1 MSQRELRD
9 KSQQREREMQ
19 RLLLIHPIAQTTELQ
34 TARQTRETGK
44 KKRERGQ
51 SEEDLVQ
58 QIHHSNTDLFTD

>member
-34 TARQTRETGK
+34 TDETDEGDGEEEERARA
-44 KKRERGQ
+44 KRGGSCSADR
-51 SEEDLVQ
+51 S
-58 QIHHSNTDLFTD
+58 